1 MIRANPA
8 PMTHLTHAT
17 KPFPTLLCCQGE
29 CGDLAQASVEVAG
42 ERALDAAACRS
53 SGLAGGDEW
62 RRD

>member
-1 MIRANPA
+1 
-8 PMTHLTHAT
+8 MTHLTHAT